1 MICVSIPSIR
11 QVNEDEKPF
20 TAYQVHVRVSSK
32 THIVE
37 KRYSEFHTLHKQV
50 KKSMETPDF
59 PPKRMRQLTMRGI
72 EQRRQG
78 LEQYIQ
84 ALLDRDN
91 VPKSLLTFLRVKNFK
106 TISYD
111 SLDELGKEVP
121 SSTHQPVMSFQSDAY
136 LHPSTCESDLHD
148 SLDEGVRLGLYEDML
163 EVT

>member
-1 MICVSIPSIR
+1 M
-11 QVNEDEKPF
+11 K
-20 TAYQVHVRVSSK
+20 
-32 THIVE
+32 
-37 KRYSEFHTLHKQV
+37 V

-111 SLDELGKEVP
+111 SLDELGKEAP
-121 SSTHQPVMSFQSDAY
+121 SSSHQPVMSFQSGAY
-136 LHPSTCESDLHD
+136 LHPSPCESDLHD
-148 SLDEGVRLGLYEDML
+148 SLDEGVRLGLYEDIL
-163 EVT
+163 EVTWCTSLPNKHQFYRFKTNLPVPTNPKTSSAPDWFL

>member
-20 TAYQVHVRVSSK
+20 TVYQVHVRVSSK

-111 SLDELGKEVP
+111 SA
-121 SSTHQPVMSFQSDAY
+121 HQPVMSFQSDAY